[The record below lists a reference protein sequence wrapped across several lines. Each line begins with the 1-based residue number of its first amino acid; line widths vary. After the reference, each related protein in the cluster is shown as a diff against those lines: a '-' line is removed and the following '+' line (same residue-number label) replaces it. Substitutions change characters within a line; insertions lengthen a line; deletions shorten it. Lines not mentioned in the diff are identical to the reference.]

1 VAIKIY
7 KFFNINLN
15 FIQTVKSHFVI
26 YPIPVSINY
35 FWNVGFIV
43 FICIIIQILTGVIL
57 TLFYSVDNNY
67 HSIIYILRE
76 VYHGYIIKYIH
87 NNTPTL
93 IFLFMFLHLSRS
105 LYYNI
110 NTFNILTWYN
120 GIILLSLVSVISY
133 LGYVLAWGQISYWG
147 ATVILNLL
155 HPLLVYLISGN
166 YYITVICLRR
176 FFIFH
181 FILPFILL
189 VFFIVHVYY
198 LHDLGSSNPVSSTS
212 PYLTNMML
220 FVIVKDIHIVINLF
234 SFIFLTWDS
243 FMLSHPDNLI
253 YPDPLKTPIHIIP
266 EWYFLSYYT
275 LLKIIP
281 SKNIGFMTMILVF
294 LVFIALGDV
303 YITPLTIYKPLLF
316 FIIYL
321 YIYLLWIGAQY
332 PVPTYIYYGRV
343 AYILFGIS
351 VLILT
356 TPAAKVSH
364 SRL

>member
-1 VAIKIY
+1 M
-7 KFFNINLN
+7 L
-15 FIQTVKSHFVI
+15 
-26 YPIPVSINY
+26 
-35 FWNVGFIV
+35 
-43 FICIIIQILTGVIL
+43 
-57 TLFYSVDNNY
+57 
-67 HSIIYILRE
+67 
-76 VYHGYIIKYIH
+76 
-87 NNTPTL
+87 
-93 IFLFMFLHLSRS
+93 LHLSRS

-110 NTFNILTWYN
+110 NSFNILTWYN
-120 GIILLSLVSVISY
+120 GIILLCLVSVISY

-212 PYLTNMML
+212 PLLTNMML

-243 FMLSHPDNLI
+243 FLLSHPDNLI

-266 EWYFLSYYT
+266 EWYFLSYYS

-294 LVFIALGDV
+294 LIFIALGDV

-316 FIIYL
+316 FVFYL

-343 AYILFGIS
+343 AYILLGIS

-364 SRL
+364 SRFLNIFNYHTNTQDSQRYIYLTTTQTLKILKDIYLTTTVIYSIYLSTIYRSLTYHPIPSCILFSLIFSSSASLLISP